1 MSHLGPGNW
10 KSRPKMGQ
18 QWTNFFLQKSDRCVL
33 CVWPLSGHSNYIR
46 KKDWVNVRALS
57 VSNMFLLLSYKINIL
72 CFILLFC
79 SISKCL
85 CCESSNW
92 WHWKEA
98 SKRQY
103 QLTSFQRE
111 VDPALFPFVIFQI
124 SSNVF
129 PHRPHWKVP
138 LCFLFVASVEE
149 ARKWHCQ
156 LTSGFRIPTPNV
168 AQVFSQLLF

>member
-1 MSHLGPGNW
+1 MLAHLKNTLYMSHLGPGNW

-57 VSNMFLLLSYKINIL
+57 VSNMFLLLFFKINIL

-85 CCESSNW
+85 CCESSNC

-98 SKRQY
+98 SKWQY

-111 VDPALFPFVIFQI
+111 VGPCVISICEF
-124 SSNVF
+124 SDF
-129 PHRPHWKVP
+129 FKCPHRSHWKVP
-138 LCFLFVASVEE
+138 LCSNCWHQW
-149 ARKWHCQ
+149 RKPANG
-156 LTSGFRIPTPNV
+156 TAN
-168 AQVFSQLLF
+168 